1 MKISMM
7 MTMMTMMRLGTPR
20 AATVKAN
27 TDMKLWG
34 LARLLANLFLVLSS
48 LSSFS
53 SWIRSFSSLPFV
65 FHHYMLHFYPHRDSY
80 RKILLESAQRK
91 RRQYED
97 FLAKVPLLGKRQV
110 FLSLIFMNKFYNWVQ
125 SCEMSILLHRAYLW
139 NQILPEEKRVNR
151 DKF

>member
-1 MKISMM
+1 MTAMVMTIIHKKTTMMMKISMMMTMM

-53 SWIRSFSSLPFV
+53 S
-65 FHHYMLHFYPHRDSY
+65 
-80 RKILLESAQRK
+80 
-91 RRQYED
+91 
-97 FLAKVPLLGKRQV
+97 
-110 FLSLIFMNKFYNWVQ
+110 
-125 SCEMSILLHRAYLW
+125 
-139 NQILPEEKRVNR
+139 
-151 DKF
+151 